1 MSGTGWIEPCF
12 WSILGCIS
20 SVESG
25 LKQAFLLKES
35 PFLAMEILL
44 FDVYSLP
51 ERLFANKLP
60 EVTIS
65 VSVVGALA
73 SAGVS

>member
-1 MSGTGWIEPCF
+1 MF
-12 WSILGCIS
+12 LSILGYIS

-25 LKQAFLLKES
+25 LKQAFCLRKDL
-35 PFLAMEILL
+35 LAMEILL

-60 EVTIS
+60 EVKIS
-65 VSVVGALA
+65 VSVVGVLASVHADMA